1 MADYVSITVNGDS
14 VTIGRDVTVADLLY
28 DLGYDRN
35 RVAVEIDGE
44 ICPKTMYSERIVED
58 GSSFE
63 VVTFVGGG

>member
-1 MADYVSITVNGDS
+1 MSYRIAED
-14 VTIGRDVTVADLLY
+14 RDVTVADLLY

-44 ICPKTMYSERIVED
+44 IYSKALYSEKVVED

>member
-1 MADYVSITVNGDS
+1 MSYRIAED
-14 VTIGRDVTVADLLY
+14 RDVTVADFLY
-28 DLGYDRN
+28 NLGYDRN

-44 ICPKTMYSERIVED
+44 IYPKALYSEKVVED

>member
-1 MADYVSITVNGDS
+1 M
-14 VTIGRDVTVADLLY
+14 TVADLLY

-44 ICPKTMYSERIVED
+44 IYLKALYSEKVVED

>member
-1 MADYVSITVNGDS
+1 M
-14 VTIGRDVTVADLLY
+14 TVADLLY

-44 ICPKTMYSERIVED
+44 IYPKALYSEKVVED

>member
-1 MADYVSITVNGDS
+1 MSYRIVED
-14 VTIGRDVTVADLLY
+14 RDVTVADLLY

-44 ICPKTMYSERIVED
+44 IYPKALYSEKVVED